1 MAACPA
7 MTIELVARAEGIPI
21 EGVEVI
27 LRHERRHADDCA
39 AAAGGCPRLEVLH
52 RDIRLEG
59 TLTPQQRDRMLV
71 IANKCPVHR
80 TLESGPKVETSLV
93 D

>member
-1 MAACPA
+1 V
-7 MTIELVARAEGIPI
+7 L
-21 EGVEVI
+21 
-27 LRHERRHADDCA
+27 LRHERRHADDSA
-39 AAAGGCPRLEVLH
+39 AAAGGRPRLEVLH

-59 TLTPQQRDRMLV
+59 NLTQEQRDRMLV

-80 TLESGPKVETSLV
+80 TLESCPTVETKLV